1 MIKLD
6 EGLRDANFQ
15 LIDLYKF
22 MDLDEN
28 SEITIEE
35 FRKLFYNLKV

>member
-15 LIDLYKF
+15 LIDLFKF
-22 MDLDEN
+22 MELD
-28 SEITIEE
+28 
-35 FRKLFYNLKV
+35 VD